1 MNRIHT
7 LTNCSGIYYRLQI
20 LSGHAVHFCSAYLS
34 VAAMFI
40 VKQMNMKATAKKKM
54 IMKKIETGQVSA
66 LHTLD
71 VASKL
76 LESEGL
82 AIHEQL

>member
-1 MNRIHT
+1 
-7 LTNCSGIYYRLQI
+7 
-20 LSGHAVHFCSAYLS
+20 
-34 VAAMFI
+34 MFI